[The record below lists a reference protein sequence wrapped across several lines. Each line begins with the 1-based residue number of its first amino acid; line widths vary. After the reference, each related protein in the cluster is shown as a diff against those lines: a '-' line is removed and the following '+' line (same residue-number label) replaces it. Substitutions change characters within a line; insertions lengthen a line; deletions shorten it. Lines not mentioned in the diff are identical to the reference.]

1 MTVDNT
7 DPAPWRRPWI
17 FYGRRY
23 IPGHTI
29 ERSLLDEGTG
39 KNVVEFN
46 TYDMA
51 DTNRTRSVYS
61 ALPKITNMFLYEY
74 PGGDIMGGYHS
85 EGLIPLSGVQLEVWG
100 YNFAGLPAA
109 GDMSPPRALDRK
121 RRGLNTMHLYV
132 SATPGVFRD
141 DDYTIVDRYTTI
153 DLLSAKNP
161 TFKGIKLRYEL
172 VPVIDRSKSVT
183 QSNPK
188 TIFYTQKNKLRFRLP
203 AIYENE
209 GCIDIIVANAAGY
222 TTLNTLTNELVC
234 NL

>member
-1 MTVDNT
+1 MTADKH
-7 DPAPWRRPWI
+7 DPTPWRRSWI

-29 ERSLLDEGTG
+29 ERSLLDEATG

-51 DTNRTRSVYS
+51 DSNRVRSVYS

-74 PGGDIMGGYHS
+74 PGGDIMGGYHN
-85 EGLIPLSGVQLEVWG
+85 EGLLPLSGVQLEIWG
-100 YNFAGLPAA
+100 YNFAGLPASS
-109 GDMSPPRALDRK
+109 DISPPRSSDRD
-121 RRGLNTMHLYV
+121 RRHTNTMHLYV
-132 SATPGVFRD
+132 SATPGVFSD
-141 DDYTIVDRYTTI
+141 GDYTVIDRYTTI

-161 TFKGIKLRYEL
+161 TFKGIEVEYESI
-172 VPVIDRSKSVT
+172 PVVDKSKSKT
-183 QSNPK
+183 QTNPK
-188 TIFYTQKNKLRFRLP
+188 TIFYTKKNKLRFRLP
-203 AIYENE
+203 YIYENE